1 MIQLK
6 TLLKFS
12 LLILAPCAMFQP
24 LGMDIFISG
33 IPFMVDNLHVTEQK
47 IQYILIAFM
56 LASGLPQ
63 LFIGKLSDI
72 YGRRPLMIIA
82 TCGFAITSYMCART
96 HTIYL
101 LTCFRFLQGLSAATS
116 FVVAYAIIRDLYSG
130 HQAAKTYSYITCI
143 LALSAMLA
151 PFVGNLLML
160 HYHTWESTFYFLTC
174 FALITVMLT
183 FYGLPETRVK
193 QEHLEKSNALM
204 GFSKIIKER
213 IFWTFTSCI
222 TTVMTGLF
230 LYFSLGSILLMDRL
244 ALSSSTYSIVFGMNA
259 CFFLTG
265 NYVSSLLLNKA
276 SLRKIVV
283 LGNAFVLTG
292 SFFML
297 LSGQMFG
304 LNVLYIILTN
314 AVITFGGGL
323 MTGPA
328 TSAALEPFGRCS
340 GTASGILGACQYG
353 IPAFI
358 GLFVTR
364 FEINSLLPLAGPILI
379 LSCINVYLLMRLK
392 HQTPYQK
399 NLQA

>member
-1 MIQLK
+1 MLQRK

-33 IPFMVDNLHVTEQK
+33 IPFMVDNLHITEQE

-56 LASGLPQ
+56 IASGLPQ
-63 LFIGKLSDI
+63 LFIGRLSDI

-82 TCGFAITSYMCART
+82 TCSFALTSYMCAHT

-101 LTCFRFLQGLSAATS
+101 LTCFRFLQGLAAATS

-130 HQAAKTYSYITCI
+130 TQASKIYSYITCI

-151 PFVGNLLML
+151 PFAGSLLMRY
-160 HYHTWESTFYFLTC
+160 YHTWESTFYFLAC
-174 FALITVMLT
+174 FALITVILAC
-183 FYGLPETRVK
+183 YCLPETRVK
-193 QEHLEKSNALM
+193 QKHLEKNSIVM
-204 GFSKIIKER
+204 GFSKIIKQR
-213 IFWTFTSCI
+213 VFWTYTLCI

-259 CFFLTG
+259 CFFLMG
-265 NYVSSLLLNKA
+265 NYLSSLLLNKI

-283 LGNAFVLTG
+283 LGNIFVLTG
-292 SFFML
+292 SFCML

-328 TSAALEPFGRCS
+328 TSAALEPFGVCS
-340 GTASGILGACQYG
+340 GTASGVLGACQYG

-379 LSCINVYLLMRLK
+379 LSCINVYLLIRLK
-392 HQTPYQK
+392 KQAFHQQT
-399 NLQA
+399 LSV